1 MNDQIINEIK
11 DIEPD
16 HGGSLVE
23 GNNTTGGGSPE
34 ASEMVP
40 RPRGRPPGSKNK
52 ATLFKEL
59 MTGHFEEKA
68 IKDIERVYEVLFAEA
83 HDGNMKA
90 IKMVLD
96 RVVPVTKAVDMDSLK
111 GGISISV
118 NVGSMEEA
126 RKAEVIDDA
135 EYEEVE
141 G

>member
-23 GNNTTGGGSPE
+23 GNNATGGGSRD
-34 ASEMVP
+34 ASELVSK
-40 RPRGRPPGSKNK
+40 PRGRPPGSKNK

-59 MTGHFEEKA
+59 MTGRFEEKA

-135 EYEEVE
+135 EYTEVE
-141 G
+141 S